1 MHKSL
6 YTVYYTF
13 GNISIY
19 FSAYFCKKKKT
30 EYKKNKPENN
40 EIGI

>member
-19 FSAYFCKKKKT
+19 FSAYFCKKRKG
-30 EYKKNKPENN
+30 YKKNKPENN